1 LTIAARRLVILAS
14 CRFAARGQGTIATT
28 VGLHSGGGEVHIS
41 RVVTLAALY
50 GAGGS
55 VIGPR
60 VAERLGVP
68 FLDRA
73 IPSSVAKRAGLP
85 EGAVAEADDEP
96 RSRWDRVLD
105 ALGRAAPPTG
115 ASGQEERL
123 DLESRKLH
131 TEIERFLADASR
143 SGGVVLGR
151 GGAVVLASVPGA
163 LHVYLGG
170 NRGRRIERVMDLHKI
185 GRATAARRVDAH
197 DRARRDYVRSAY
209 GIDGDNPALYHL
221 MIDAISLGVDVCV
234 DLIVAASES
243 LTRGAIP
250 ASSA

>member
-1 LTIAARRLVILAS
+1 
-14 CRFAARGQGTIATT
+14 
-28 VGLHSGGGEVHIS
+28 VHGS

-60 VAERLGVP
+60 VAERLGVQ

-73 IPSSVAKRAGLP
+73 IPSAVAKRAGLP
-85 EGAVAEADDEP
+85 EAAVAEADDEP
-96 RSRWDRVLD
+96 RSRWNLVLD
-105 ALGRAAPPTG
+105 ALGRASPPTG

-123 DLESRKLH
+123 ALENRTLH
-131 TEIERFLADASR
+131 AEIERFLADASR
-143 SGGVVLGR
+143 GGGVVLGR

-170 NRGRRIERVMDLHKI
+170 NRERRIERVMDLH
-185 GRATAARRVDAH
+185 GVDRATAARRVKAH
-197 DRARRDYVRSAY
+197 DRARRDYVRSVY
-209 GIDGDNPALYHL
+209 GIEGDNPALYHL
-221 MIDAISLGVDVCV
+221 MIDAISLGIDVCV

-243 LTRGAIP
+243 LTRAPVP
-250 ASSA
+250 AGSA

>member
-1 LTIAARRLVILAS
+1 
-14 CRFAARGQGTIATT
+14 
-28 VGLHSGGGEVHIS
+28 
-41 RVVTLAALY
+41 VTLAALY

-73 IPSSVAKRAGLP
+73 IPSSVAKRAGIP
-85 EGAVAEADDEP
+85 DAAVEQADEAP

-105 ALGRAAPPTG
+105 ALGRASPPSG
-115 ASGQEERL
+115 ASGQVERL
-123 DLESRKLH
+123 DLEERRLRG
-131 TEIERFLADASR
+131 EIERFLADASR
-143 SGGVVLGR
+143 TGGVVLGR

-170 NRGRRIERVMDLHKI
+170 ARDGRIKRVMDLHGI
-185 GRATAARRVDAH
+185 ERETAARRVKSNDQ
-197 DRARRDYVRSAY
+197 ARRDYVRSTY
-209 GIDGDNPALYHL
+209 GIEGDNPTIYHL
-221 MIDAISLGVDVCV
+221 MIDAITLGVDVCV

-243 LTRGAIP
+243 LARTQATARP
-250 ASSA
+250 A